1 MTEWLAERIE
11 LIASQAPTWGYLWIV
26 LFMTIESSFIPFPS
40 EVVMIPAGF
49 LAARGELSFGS
60 PILDALL
67 SIVAGTIGSLLGA
80 YFNYAI
86 AAKLGEPFLRKHAKW
101 FFLKEEHIDRAQ
113 FIFRKYGAGATFVC
127 RLLPAIRQIISI
139 PAGLARMPIGSF
151 SLWTGL
157 GAGIWVTVL
166 TVVGYSF
173 GLGTADLSYREL
185 VEQASHA
192 IRKHWIYVI
201 PVLLIGFALYV
212 GISKRIM
219 GAGSK
224 GDTSTQA
231 PA

>member
-224 GDTSTQA
+224 GDSSTQVRA
-231 PA
+231 